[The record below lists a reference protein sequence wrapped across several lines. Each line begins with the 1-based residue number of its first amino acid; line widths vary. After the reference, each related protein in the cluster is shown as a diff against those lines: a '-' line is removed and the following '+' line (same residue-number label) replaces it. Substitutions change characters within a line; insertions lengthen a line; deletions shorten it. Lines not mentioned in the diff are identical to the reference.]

1 MKTVFT
7 FLWVTAL
14 SLAAQTPPAPA
25 SPTAVTNRP
34 GVPRAIPTLPSP
46 GQPRTSPVLPAGP
59 GTPAATPSIPVPGA
73 QPQPTQP
80 APTTGPA
87 ALATATAP
95 APGDELISS
104 SIINFT
110 AADLN
115 QVLTIYAELVGR
127 TVLRPATLPG
137 ASIVLKA
144 QTPLT
149 RREAIQALDAVLAM
163 NGVSMI
169 NFGEKFVKAVPST
182 MAPATG
188 QEVNTEDAD
197 QLPIIGSYVTRV
209 VQTKYVK
216 PSELVQTLTPFQ
228 SAANA
233 ILPVDAS
240 QILVLRDNM
249 ENVKRMLE
257 MVEKVDVMVESEF
270 ISEVIPIKFAKAEDI
285 ASALGSLSGG
295 GGGTTV
301 GQSTAGARTATGAAR
316 TTMGTARPGQTGY
329 SPNQPGGLMQQGATG
344 TPSAGGTFSDRL
356 QQIIRR
362 ASSSSGD
369 LQIIGETKIIADARS
384 NSLLIFATR
393 QDMKMVKDIIEKLDV
408 VLAQVLIETII
419 MDISLGNSLKF
430 GVSGVQGARE
440 FSGSFTGAGG
450 MNATK
455 LFDFGNADGTNSALG
470 GLLGMGLNYF
480 GKFNDDIYVTL
491 EAMAEDGR
499 ANVIQ
504 KPRIQTS
511 HATAASIFIGETVP
525 YISGT
530 YYGYG
535 GGSPSSSYQQLRVGI
550 GLNVTP
556 YINQDGLVVMQID
569 QQIEELGSV
578 VKIDNNDVPRTTSR
592 TLSGEVAVRDGETI
606 LLGGFIKNRDS
617 TTKSGVPFLKDIP
630 LLGYLFRSNSNEK
643 ERKEL
648 IVLMRPTVLRTP
660 ELATE
665 QLAEEKKRLPGV
677 LRAEADILRFEK
689 EAAAREQQRMFKER
703 SRMTPQEIEA
713 LGLPSEGIPQS
724 QIDTTRP

>member
-1 MKTVFT
+1 M
-7 FLWVTAL
+7 
-14 SLAAQTPPAPA
+14 AA
-25 SPTAVTNRP
+25 
-34 GVPRAIPTLPSP
+34 
-46 GQPRTSPVLPAGP
+46 
-59 GTPAATPSIPVPGA
+59 
-73 QPQPTQP
+73 
-80 APTTGPA
+80 
-87 ALATATAP
+87 ATAP
-95 APGDELISS
+95 PPGDELISS

-188 QEVNTEDAD
+188 QEVNTDDPD

-257 MVEKVDVMVESEF
+257 MVEKVDVMVEAEF

-285 ASALGSLSGG
+285 ATALGSLSSG

-301 GQSTAGARTATGAAR
+301 GQSTSGARTTGAAR
-316 TTMGTARPGQTGY
+316 TTMGTTRPGQPGY
-329 SPNQPGGLMQQGATG
+329 NPSQPGGLMQQGAAG

-362 ASSSSGD
+362 ASTGSGD

-419 MDISLGNSLKF
+419 MDISLGNSFNF
-430 GVSGVQGARE
+430 GISGVQAARE

-450 MNATK
+450 MNANK
-455 LFDFGNADGTNSALG
+455 LFDFSNANATNALG
-470 GLLGMGLNYF
+470 GLLGSGLRYF
-480 GKFNDDIYVTL
+480 GKVDDDIYISL
-491 EAMAEDGR
+491 EAMAQDGR

-511 HATAASIFIGETVP
+511 HATPASIFIGETVP

-535 GGSPSSSYQQLRVGI
+535 GNTPSSSYQQLRVGI

-556 YINQDGLVVMQID
+556 FINQDGLVVMQLD
-569 QQIEELGSV
+569 QQIEELGET
-578 VKIDNNDVPRTTSR
+578 VKIDNNQVPKTTSR
-592 TLSGEVAVRDGETI
+592 TLQAEVAVRDGETI
-606 LLGGFIKNRDS
+606 LLGGFIRNRDA
-617 TTKSGVPFLKDIP
+617 TTKSGVPYLKDIP
-630 LLGYLFRSNSNEK
+630 LLGYLFRSTSKEK

-660 ELATE
+660 EIAAM
-665 QLAEEKKRLPGV
+665 QVAIEKERLPGV
-677 LRAEADILRFEK
+677 RAAEADLDRIEGKGKASR
-689 EAAAREQQRMFKER
+689 EAQERLFKQV
-703 SRMTPQEIEA
+703 TPFTPEEIEA
-713 LGLPSEGIPQS
+713 FSPSEEVKP
-724 QIDTTRP
+724 

>member
-1 MKTVFT
+1 MIN
-7 FLWVTAL
+7 W
-14 SLAAQTPPAPA
+14 
-25 SPTAVTNRP
+25 
-34 GVPRAIPTLPSP
+34 
-46 GQPRTSPVLPAGP
+46 TS
-59 GTPAATPSIPVPGA
+59 
-73 QPQPTQP
+73 
-80 APTTGPA
+80 
-87 ALATATAP
+87 
-95 APGDELISS
+95 
-104 SIINFT
+104 
-110 AADLN
+110 ADLN
-115 QVLTIYAELVGR
+115 QVLAIYAELVGR
-127 TVLRPATLPG
+127 TILRPATLPG
-137 ASIVLKA
+137 ANIALKA

-169 NFGEKFVKAVPST
+169 NFGEKFVKAVPIT

-188 QEVNTEDAD
+188 QEVNTDDPD

-209 VQTKYVK
+209 VQTKYIK
-216 PSELVQTLTPFQ
+216 PSELVPTLTPFQ

-233 ILPVDAS
+233 ILPVDSS
-240 QILVLRDNM
+240 QILVLRDNT

-257 MVEKVDVMVESEF
+257 MVEKVDVMVEAEF

-285 ASALGSLSGG
+285 ATALGSLSSG

-301 GQSTAGARTATGAAR
+301 GQSTSGARTTGAAR
-316 TTMGTARPGQTGY
+316 TTMGSTRPGQPGY
-329 SPNQPGGLMQQGATG
+329 NPSQPGGLMQQGAAG

-362 ASSSSGD
+362 ASTGSGD

-419 MDISLGNSLKF
+419 MDISLGNSFNF
-430 GVSGVQGARE
+430 GISGIQGARE

-455 LFDFGNADGTNSALG
+455 LFDFNTNSLG
-470 GLLGMGLNYF
+470 GLLGSGLKYF
-480 GKFNDDIYVTL
+480 GKIDDDIYVSL
-491 EAMAEDGR
+491 EAMAQDGR

-511 HATAASIFIGETVP
+511 HATPASIFIGETVP

-556 YINQDGLVVMQID
+556 FINQDGLVVMQID
-569 QQIEELGSV
+569 QQIEELGETV
-578 VKIDNNDVPRTTSR
+578 EIDGNQVPKTTSR
-592 TLSGEVAVRDGETI
+592 TLMAEVAVRDNETI
-606 LLGGFIKNRDS
+606 LLGGFIRNRDS
-617 TTKSGVPFLKDIP
+617 TTKSGVPYLKDIP
-630 LLGYLFRSNSNEK
+630 LLGYLFRSTSKEK

-660 ELATE
+660 EIAAM
-665 QLAEEKKRLPGV
+665 QVAIEKERLPGV
-677 LRAEADILRFEK
+677 RAAEAELDRIEGKGKTNPRAQKDL
-689 EAAAREQQRMFKER
+689 FKQV
-703 SRMTPQEIEA
+703 TPFTPEEIET
-713 LGLPSEGIPQS
+713 LGLPSAETP
-724 QIDTTRP
+724 

>member
-1 MKTVFT
+1 M
-7 FLWVTAL
+7 
-14 SLAAQTPPAPA
+14 P
-25 SPTAVTNRP
+25 
-34 GVPRAIPTLPSP
+34 
-46 GQPRTSPVLPAGP
+46 
-59 GTPAATPSIPVPGA
+59 
-73 QPQPTQP
+73 
-80 APTTGPA
+80 
-87 ALATATAP
+87 TATAP

-188 QEVNTEDAD
+188 QEVNTDDPD

-257 MVEKVDVMVESEF
+257 MVEKVDVMVEAEF

-285 ASALGSLSGG
+285 ATALGSLSSG

-301 GQSTAGARTATGAAR
+301 GQSTSSAR
-316 TTMGTARPGQTGY
+316 TTTGAGRTTLGATRPGQPGY
-329 SPNQPGGLMQQGATG
+329 NPSQPGGLMQPGTTG

-362 ASSSSGD
+362 ASSGSGD

-419 MDISLGNSLKF
+419 MDISLGNSFNF
-430 GVSGVQGARE
+430 GISGVQGTRD

-455 LFDFGNADGTNSALG
+455 LFDFNTNSLG
-470 GLLGMGLNYF
+470 GLLGSGLKYF
-480 GKFNDDIYVTL
+480 GKVDDDIYVSL
-491 EAMAEDGR
+491 EAMAQDGR

-511 HATAASIFIGETVP
+511 HATPASIFIGETVP

-535 GGSPSSSYQQLRVGI
+535 GNTPSSSYQQLRVGI

-556 YINQDGLVVMQID
+556 FINQDGLVVMQLD
-569 QQIEELGSV
+569 QQIEELGETV
-578 VKIDNNDVPRTTSR
+578 QIDNNQVPKTTSR
-592 TLSGEVAVRDGETI
+592 TLQAEVAVRDGETI
-606 LLGGFIKNRDS
+606 LLGGFIRNRDA
-617 TTKSGVPFLKDIP
+617 TTKSGVPYLKDIP
-630 LLGYLFRSNSNEK
+630 LLGYLFRSTSKEK

-660 ELATE
+660 AIAAM
-665 QLAEEKKRLPGV
+665 QVAIEKERLPGV
-677 LRAEADILRFEK
+677 RAAEADLDKIEGKGKTSRQAQERL
-689 EAAAREQQRMFKER
+689 FKQV
-703 SRMTPQEIEA
+703 TPFTPEEIEA
-713 LGLPSEGIPQS
+713 LGLPSEETPQS

>member
-1 MKTVFT
+1 VKT
-7 FLWVTAL
+7 FLIALLVTTL
-14 SLAAQTPPAPA
+14 GLGAQTLPPPA
-25 SPTAVTNRP
+25 SPTATTNAA
-34 GVPRAIPTLPSP
+34 GAPRTIPTLPSP
-46 GQPRTSPVLPAGP
+46 TLPRPVPTQPAGT
-59 GTPAATPSIPVPGA
+59 GAAAVPPSFPVPGA
-73 QPQPTQP
+73 QMQP
-80 APTTGPA
+80 AQPVPA
-87 ALATATAP
+87 AAIPAAAAPATAP

-163 NGVSMI
+163 NGVAMI

-188 QEVNTEDAD
+188 QEVNTDDPD

-209 VQTKYVK
+209 VQTKYIK
-216 PSELVQTLTPFQ
+216 PSELVPTLTPFQ

-233 ILPVDAS
+233 ILPVDSS
-240 QILVLRDNM
+240 QILVLRDNI

-257 MVEKVDVMVESEF
+257 MVEKVDVMVEAEF

-285 ASALGSLSGG
+285 ATALNSLSSGG

-301 GQSTAGARTATGAAR
+301 GQSSAGARTTGARTTTGAAR
-316 TTMGTARPGQTGY
+316 PGQPGY
-329 SPNQPGGLMQQGATG
+329 NPSQTGGLMQQGATG

-362 ASSSSGD
+362 ASSSSGN
-369 LQIIGETKIIADARS
+369 LEIIGETKIIADARS

-393 QDMKMVKDIIEKLDV
+393 QDMKMVKDIVEKLDV

-419 MDISLGNSLKF
+419 MDISLGNSLDF
-430 GVSGVQGARE
+430 GISGLQAKRE

-450 MNATK
+450 MNTTK
-455 LFDFGNADGTNSALG
+455 LFDFDGASSTNGLT
-470 GLLGMGLNYF
+470 GLLGSGLRYF
-480 GKFNDDIYVTL
+480 GKIDDDIYISL
-491 EAMAEDGR
+491 EAMAQDGR

-511 HATAASIFIGETVP
+511 HATPASIFIGETVP

-530 YYGYG
+530 YFGYG
-535 GGSPSSSYQQLRVGI
+535 GSSPSSSYQQLRVGI

-556 YINQDGLVVMQID
+556 FINQDGLVVMQID
-569 QQIEELGSV
+569 QQIEELGDSV
-578 VKIDNNDVPRTTSR
+578 NIDGNEVPKTTSR
-592 TLSGEVAVRDGETI
+592 TLQAEVAVRDNETI
-606 LLGGFIKNRDS
+606 LLGGFIRNRDATS
-617 TTKSGVPFLKDIP
+617 KSGVPFLKDIP
-630 LLGYLFRSNSNEK
+630 LLGYLFRSTSNEK

-660 ELATE
+660 EIAAM
-665 QLAEEKKRLPGV
+665 QVAVEKERLPLV
-677 LRAEADILRFEK
+677 RAAEADLEK
-689 EAAAREQQRMFKER
+689 IEGQGKTNPRAQKDLFKQV
-703 SRMTPQEIEA
+703 TPFTPEEIEA
-713 LGLPSEGIPQS
+713 FSPAEEVKP
-724 QIDTTRP
+724 

>member
-1 MKTVFT
+1 MKTVFA
-7 FLWVTAL
+7 FLLVTAL
-14 SLAAQTPPAPA
+14 SLAAQTPPAPGTP
-25 SPTAVTNRP
+25 PTVTNRP

-46 GQPRTSPVLPAGP
+46 GQPRTSPALPAGP
-59 GTPAATPSIPVPGA
+59 GAPAATPSIPVPGA
-73 QPQPTQP
+73 PTP
-80 APTTGPA
+80 STGPA
-87 ALATATAP
+87 APAPATAT

-182 MAPATG
+182 MAPSTG

-197 QLPIIGSYVTRV
+197 QLPILGSYVTRV

-216 PSELVQTLTPFQ
+216 PSELVPTLTPFQ

-233 ILPVDAS
+233 ILPVDGS

-257 MVEKVDVMVESEF
+257 MVEKVDVMVEAEF

-285 ASALGSLSGG
+285 ATALGSLSSG

-301 GQSTAGARTATGAAR
+301 GQSTSGARTTGAAR
-316 TTMGTARPGQTGY
+316 TTLGATRPGQPGY
-329 SPNQPGGLMQQGATG
+329 NPNQPGGLMQQGAAG

-362 ASSSSGD
+362 ASTGSGD

-419 MDISLGNSLKF
+419 MDISLGNKF
-430 GVSGVQGARE
+430 DFGISGVQGTRE

-450 MNATK
+450 MNTTK
-455 LFDFGNADGTNSALG
+455 LFDFNTNSLS
-470 GLLGMGLNYF
+470 GLLGNGLKYF
-480 GKFNDDIYVTL
+480 GKVDDDIYLSL
-491 EAMAEDGR
+491 EAMAQDGR

-511 HATAASIFIGETVP
+511 HATPASIFIGETVP

-535 GGSPSSSYQQLRVGI
+535 GNTPSSSYQQLRVGI

-556 YINQDGLVVMQID
+556 FINQDGLVVMQLD
-569 QQIEELGSV
+569 QQIEELGETV
-578 VKIDNNDVPRTTSR
+578 QIDNNQVPKTTSR
-592 TLSGEVAVRDGETI
+592 TLQAEVAVRDGETI
-606 LLGGFIKNRDS
+606 LLGGFIRNRDS
-617 TTKSGVPFLKDIP
+617 TTKSGVPYLKDIP
-630 LLGYLFRSNSNEK
+630 LLGYLFRSTSKEK

-660 ELATE
+660 EIAAM
-665 QLAEEKKRLPGV
+665 QVAIEKERLPGV
-677 LRAEADILRFEK
+677 RAAEADLDKIEGKGKTNPQAQERLFKQVTPFTPEEV
-689 EAAAREQQRMFKER
+689 EAFRPAE
-703 SRMTPQEIEA
+703 EA
-713 LGLPSEGIPQS
+713 KP
-724 QIDTTRP
+724 